1 MAEIG
6 DLICYNSAG
15 QMKKTLGLVMDRVY
29 VEPKARQVGDVGIN
43 PFKGGWLIQ
52 VQWVKEGD
60 RLPREASLILCRI
73 NMPDDKRFSGAN
85 TGHKWW
91 HEKPWFVTVK
101 N

>member
-29 VEPKARQVGDVGIN
+29 VEPKARQDGDVGNN

-60 RLPREASLILCRI
+60 MLPRDAWTVHYYT
-73 NMPDDKRFSGAN
+73 DDKRFSGAN
-85 TGHKWW
+85 TGYKWW
-91 HEKPWFVTVK
+91 HEKPWFVTVR

>member
-6 DLICYNSAG
+6 DLICYTCAG
-15 QMKKTLGLVMDRVY
+15 QMKKTLGLVLNRRFI
-29 VEPKARQVGDVGIN
+29 EPRIIEGT
-43 PFKGGWLIQ
+43 PPSSFKGGWLIQ